1 MHTPPPKKNASKYS
15 PKIFFEYPK
24 DFRGL
29 IRPLKFF
36 LGGIINVWSSSLRSR
51 RNLHIGFIMGCRG
64 DFFRKMKKTVWGGQ
78 FDPPLVKEGLNQ
90 RLRPLGHAT
99 LS

>member
-1 MHTPPPKKNASKYS
+1 MVSYILLDSEQLLTYAYPPKNASKYS
-15 PKIFFEYPK
+15 PKKFFEYPK

-36 LGGIINVWSSSLRSR
+36 LGGIINVWSSSPRSR

-64 DFFRKMKKTVWGGQ
+64 DFFRKMKKTVWGG
-78 FDPPLVKEGLNQ
+78 
-90 RLRPLGHAT
+90 
-99 LS
+99 SI